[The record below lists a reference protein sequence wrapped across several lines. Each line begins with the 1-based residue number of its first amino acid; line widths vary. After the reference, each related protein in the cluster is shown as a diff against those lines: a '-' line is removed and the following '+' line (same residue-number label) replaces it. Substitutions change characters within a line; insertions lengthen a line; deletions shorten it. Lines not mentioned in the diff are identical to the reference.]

1 MKEVDIIIP
10 HERLND
16 VNRILHKHKVGGMYF
31 YEITGRGRAERPE
44 REATT
49 YEGYRTGK
57 RYIPEFG
64 SRTKVQV
71 IIPESMEK
79 VLVEDIIASIS
90 TGSAADGKIFV
101 KDIINAYDIG
111 TKQSGEIAATG

>member
-16 VNRILHKHKVGGMYF
+16 VNRILYKHKVGGMYF
-31 YEITGRGRAERPE
+31 HEITGRGRAERPE

-57 RYIPEFG
+57 RYTPEFG

-71 IIPESMEK
+71 IIPDSMEK
-79 VLVEDIIASIS
+79 PLVDDIIQATS

-101 KDIINAYDIG
+101 KTIMNAYDIG
-111 TKQSGEIAATG
+111 TKQSGENAAM